1 MIQKASGIIV
11 LLLAALLVA
20 CGGNASSDGTPVTI
34 VAKEF
39 KFEPA
44 EMTVAPG
51 QAIKL
56 TLKNEGVIDH
66 DLMIKAIGF
75 KILAGPGKAET
86 KTFIA
91 PTAPGTYDIDC
102 DVAGHKDAGMT
113 GKLIVK

>member
-1 MIQKASGIIV
+1 MFQKLIGIIF
-11 LLLAALLVA
+11 LLFAVLLVA
-20 CGGNASSDGTPVTI
+20 CGGNAGGDGTPITI

-39 KFEPA
+39 KFEPTTI
-44 EMTVAPG
+44 TVASG

-66 DLMIKAIGF
+66 DLIIKAIGF
-75 KILAGPGKAET
+75 KILAGPGKSET

-102 DVAGHKDAGMT
+102 DIAGHKDAGMT